1 MENWRFPSRRGRV
14 DRESLEGLIGH
25 VEVLRPEEPGEA
37 LINRELVETI
47 EMFCREAGGVKDV
60 GPEFYQLFLDLTE
73 DEMRA
78 VIEAV
83 IENLWTNLYRFCA
96 REAERDEQVLAYPEP
111 YLYLVARGTLGFSD
125 DGRFAFSAPDGPRP
139 TPDMQRRILARIRA
153 DRQLVADAIF
163 AVGGRGDDILEEC

>member
-1 MENWRFPSRRGRV
+1 ML
-14 DRESLEGLIGH
+14 LEALVGH
-25 VEVLRPEEPGEA
+25 FEVSHPEEPGEA

-60 GPEFYQLFLDLTE
+60 GPEFYQKFLDQTE

-83 IENLWTNLYRFCA
+83 IENLWTNLYRFCR
-96 REAERDEQVLAYPEP
+96 REATRDERVLAYPEP

-125 DGRFAFSAPDGPRP
+125 DGRFAFSAPNGPRP
-139 TPDMQRRILARIRA
+139 TPDMQRRILDRIRA
-153 DRQLVADAIF
+153 DRHLVPDAIM
-163 AVGGRGDDILEEC
+163 AVWSGSDEDLEES